1 MVMDTSQFLVI
12 WTNKKRDVA
21 SFSRENSSRQCEVTF
36 LHHMSA
42 SCSCLLLGRLHMTLI
57 LLSSRRHWR
66 QSTLPETMKADVWRG
81 TRKQTPIIAI
91 SLRPCSWCELRRIG
105 LAGDEDGSGE
115 TGRRQLINLWSRAA
129 EMLHQLIPRFKAE
142 DLIDEKQFLLRLRN
156 ERKRTHG
163 IL

>member
-1 MVMDTSQFLVI
+1 
-12 WTNKKRDVA
+12 
-21 SFSRENSSRQCEVTF
+21 
-36 LHHMSA
+36 
-42 SCSCLLLGRLHMTLI
+42 MTLI

-66 QSTLPETMKADVWRG
+66 QSTLLETMKTEVW
-81 TRKQTPIIAI
+81 
-91 SLRPCSWCELRRIG
+91 SLKGNSKTNTNYCNQSWAVQLMWIKTSRASER

-129 EMLHQLIPRFKAE
+129 EMLHQLIPRIKAE

-163 IL
+163 ILSDNHLGIELRASYSSQMEQLRDNCRD

>member
-21 SFSRENSSRQCEVTF
+21 TFSRENSSKQCEVTF

-42 SCSCLLLGRLHMTLI
+42 SCSCLLFGWLQMTLI

-66 QSTLPETMKADVWRG
+66 QSTLPETMETKVWRG
-81 TRKQTPIIAI
+81 TSKNKH
-91 SLRPCSWCELRRIG
+91 
-105 LAGDEDGSGE
+105 
-115 TGRRQLINLWSRAA
+115 QLLPSVQLMWIKTKGWRWRWKWRNGKATINQFMKPRAA

-142 DLIDEKQFLLRLRN
+142 DLIDEA
-156 ERKRTHG
+156 
-163 IL
+163 ILIA